1 MLDLSLCSGSGLF
14 AEALMDQ
21 NLAKDCPILTFIA
34 QGQLI

>member
-1 MLDLSLCSGSGLF
+1 MLVLSLCNGPGLF

-21 NLAKDCPILTFIA
+21 NLAKDCSILPFIA